1 MAIIESF
8 WLYGKPGTRYRA
20 HIYQDSIETPAMP
33 GSSSLGG
40 KKKALLE
47 DGALLRQVDEN
58 TFKNTVTGGVAVAD
72 RVSALSTWR
81 QDNAGAITTKM
92 KSSLDRR

>member
-58 TFKNTVTGGVAVAD
+58 TFKNTVTGEL
-72 RVSALSTWR
+72 LSRTESPPY
-81 QDNAGAITTKM
+81 QPGDKTM
-92 KSSLDRR
+92 

>member
-8 WLYGKPGTRYRA
+8 WLYGKPGTRYRV
-20 HIYQDSIETPAMP
+20 HIYQDSIETSAMP

-40 KKKALLE
+40 KKTALLE
-47 DGALLRQVDEN
+47 DPSSGRRKHVQEHSN
-58 TFKNTVTGGVAVAD
+58 GGVAVAD

-81 QDNAGAITTKM
+81 KDNV
-92 KSSLDRR
+92 

>member
-20 HIYQDSIETPAMP
+20 HIYQDSIETSAMP

-40 KKKALLE
+40 KKTALLE
-47 DGALLRQVDEN
+47 DGALLHQVDEN
-58 TFKNTVTGGVAVAD
+58 TFKNTVTGEL
-72 RVSALSTWR
+72 LSRTESPPY
-81 QDNAGAITTKM
+81 QPGDKTM
-92 KSSLDRR
+92 

>member
-1 MAIIESF
+1 
-8 WLYGKPGTRYRA
+8 
-20 HIYQDSIETPAMP
+20 MP

-58 TFKNTVTGGVAVAD
+58 TFKNTVTGEL
-72 RVSALSTWR
+72 LSRTESPPY
-81 QDNAGAITTKM
+81 QPGDKTM
-92 KSSLDRR
+92 

>member
-8 WLYGKPGTRYRA
+8 WLYGKPGTRYRV
-20 HIYQDSIETPAMP
+20 HIYQDSIETSAMP

-40 KKKALLE
+40 KKTALLE

-58 TFKNTVTGGVAVAD
+58 TFKNTVTGEL
-72 RVSALSTWR
+72 LSRTESPPY
-81 QDNAGAITTKM
+81 QPGEKTM
-92 KSSLDRR
+92 

>member
-8 WLYGKPGTRYRA
+8 WLYGKPGTRYRV
-20 HIYQDSIETPAMP
+20 HIYQDSIETSATP

-40 KKKALLE
+40 KKTALLE

-58 TFKNTVTGGVAVAD
+58 TFKNTVTGEL
-72 RVSALSTWR
+72 LSRTESPPY
-81 QDNAGAITTKM
+81 QPGDKTM
-92 KSSLDRR
+92 

>member
-40 KKKALLE
+40 KKTALLE
-47 DGALLRQVDEN
+47 DGALLHQVDEN
-58 TFKNTVTGGVAVAD
+58 TFKNTVTGEL
-72 RVSALSTWR
+72 LSRTESPPY
-81 QDNAGAITTKM
+81 QPGDKTM
-92 KSSLDRR
+92 